1 MNRTERVKVIKE
13 SATLLAKRD
22 WAEIDLILA
31 QFGLETR
38 EDWAS
43 TPPRLVTAAAVRVS
57 RWVSTPTG
65 AVDVLCQ
72 HGHAVVLLGWGGRG
86 RRRPGR
92 SHRAAQL

>member
-38 EDWAS
+38 EDWPTQDKMAYS
-43 TPPRLVTAAAVRVS
+43 LEMMKWANDDDSLGEVTIQVPVA
-57 RWVSTPTG
+57 
-65 AVDVLCQ
+65 
-72 HGHAVVLLGWGGRG
+72 RG
-86 RRRPGR
+86 RAVG
-92 SHRAAQL
+92 SAARQF